1 MKLSALFHSI
11 GLTDLKKDVEI
22 SFITDDSRKCREN
35 TLFVCHEGA
44 ERFIEEAKKNGAC
57 CVLSSSGAFESCRTA
72 DTREAYSTL
81 CRCFFGFPERGL
93 RLIGVTGTNGKTTTA
108 SMIAYIL
115 SLSGRKTG
123 LISTVF
129 NSIEDEK
136 TEAQMTTPD
145 CFETA
150 KMLRE
155 LSDRGGEFCVIEA
168 SSQGLVQKRLSGLCF
183 ETAVFT
189 NLTEDHLDYHKT
201 LENYKEAKKILF
213 RNCKTAVLNFDDPYY
228 SEFSACTSGRV
239 LSYSVKSDD
248 AFFTAKNISVTED
261 RIDYVLVSNSLIHR
275 VRLNLQGEFNVEN
288 SLAAIITALECGV
301 SLEESANALKN
312 FSFVKGR
319 MEILDTDTPFRVI
332 IDYAHTPDSLKRVLL
347 SLRRFCKGRLI
358 VLFGCGGNRE
368 KEKRPVM
375 GQIATTLADI
385 VFVTTDNP
393 RNEDPADIICD
404 ILSGTG
410 TGGASLF
417 VRESREDAIA
427 LALKTAKEGDVL
439 LLCGKGHETYQLIGN
454 NKVPFDEREMV
465 KKLLSNGQKNAE

>member
-44 ERFIEEAKKNGAC
+44 ERFIEEAEKNGAC
-57 CVLSSSGAFESCRTA
+57 CVLSSSGDFESCRTA

-129 NSIEDEK
+129 NSIEGEK
-136 TEAQMTTPD
+136 KEAQMTTPD

-228 SEFSACTSGRV
+228 SEFSACTAGRV

-248 AFFTAKNISVTED
+248 AFFTAKNISVAED

-301 SLEESANALKN
+301 SLEKSANALKN

-319 MEILDTDTPFRVI
+319 MEILDTDAPFRVI

-465 KKLLSNGQKNAE
+465 KKLLSSGQKNAE

>member
-44 ERFIEEAKKNGAC
+44 ERFIEEAEKNGAC
-57 CVLSSSGAFESCRTA
+57 CVLSSSGAFESYRTA

-136 TEAQMTTPD
+136 TQAQMTTPD

-213 RNCKTAVLNFDDPYY
+213 KNCKTAVLNFDDPYY
-228 SEFSACTSGRV
+228 SEFSACTAGRV

-248 AFFTAKNISVTED
+248 AYFTAKNISVAED

-319 MEILDTDTPFRVI
+319 MEILDTDAPFRVI

>member
-44 ERFIEEAKKNGAC
+44 ERFIEEAEKNGAC
-57 CVLSSSGAFESCRTA
+57 CVLSSSGAFESYRTA

-136 TEAQMTTPD
+136 TQAQMTTPD

-201 LENYKEAKKILF
+201 LENYKEAKKNLF
-213 RNCKTAVLNFDDPYY
+213 KNCKTAVLNFDDPYY
-228 SEFSACTSGRV
+228 SEFSACTAGRV

-288 SLAAIITALECGV
+288 SLAAIITALDCGV
-301 SLEESANALKN
+301 SLEKSANALKN

-319 MEILDTDTPFRVI
+319 MEILDTDAPFRVI

>member
-44 ERFIEEAKKNGAC
+44 ERFIEEAEKNGAC

-213 RNCKTAVLNFDDPYY
+213 ENCKTAVLNFDDPHY

-248 AFFTAKNISVTED
+248 ANFTAKNISVAEN

-347 SLRRFCKGRLI
+347 SLRRFCRGRLI

-427 LALKTAKEGDVL
+427 LALKTAKEGDIL

-465 KKLLSNGQKNAE
+465 KKLLSNRQKSAE

>member
-22 SFITDDSRKCREN
+22 SFITDDSRKCREK

-44 ERFIEEAKKNGAC
+44 ERFIEQARENGAVA
-57 CVLSSSGAFESCRTA
+57 VLSFTGAFESYQTK
-72 DTREAYSTL
+72 DTRRAYSTL
-81 CRCFFGFPERGL
+81 CRRFFNNPEKQL

-129 NSIEDEK
+129 NSTGDEERK
-136 TEAQMTTPD
+136 SEMTTPD

-150 KMLRE
+150 RLLRE
-155 LSDRGGEFCVIEA
+155 LADKGGEFCVIEA
-168 SSQGLVQKRLSGLCF
+168 SSQGLVQQRLSGLCF
-183 ETAVFT
+183 ETAVLT
-189 NLTEDHLDYHKT
+189 NLTQDHLDYHKT
-201 LENYKEAKKILF
+201 TENYINAKKILF
-213 RNCKTAVLNFDDPYY
+213 ENCKTAVLNFDDLNFPA
-228 SEFSACTSGRV
+228 FSDCCPGRV
-239 LSYSVKSDD
+239 LSYSVKSDNAD
-248 AFFTAKNISVTED
+248 FTAKSIAVSPEC
-261 RIDYVLVSNSLIHR
+261 IDYVLVSNSLIHR
-275 VRLNLQGEFNVEN
+275 VRLNLLGEFNVEN

-301 SLEESANALKN
+301 SLEESTNALKN

-332 IDYAHTPDSLKRVLL
+332 IDYAHTPDSLKRALI

-368 KEKRPVM
+368 REKRPVM
-375 GQIATTLADI
+375 GKIAAEYADI

-393 RNEDPADIICD
+393 RDESSADIICE
-404 ILSGTG
+404 ILSGAKTG
-410 TGGASLF
+410 KTPLF
-417 VRESREDAIA
+417 VREKREDAIA

-439 LLCGKGHETYQLIGN
+439 LLCGKGHETYQQNSNGKI
-454 NKVPFDEREMV
+454 PFDEREIV